1 MNVTWTSRC
10 LWRVVLPA
18 AASLVL
24 AIPVHSQ
31 DLVLIRANVLDVTD
45 GGVMEDA
52 TVVIRDGTIES
63 MEVRGSTPSGMQV
76 IDVQGMYVS
85 PGLMDAHVHIGSM
98 AQARRAL
105 ESGITTARS
114 MGAANYADVGLREL
128 AAEGYVDIPELL
140 AAGYHV
146 RPQPDEN
153 FFKNHPEL
161 GRYIGEEIRGPEAVR
176 AMANALLDSGVD
188 FIKTNATE
196 RAGLPQTDP
205 RRQLYEYVDFRAMV
219 ETGAARGVGV
229 SAHAHGDS
237 GARAAVEAG
246 VTTIEH
252 GTYMSEETLALMVD
266 RGTYLVPTMAIVRDL
281 TVAGGDYD
289 NATLRLRGRHML
301 PRRPRD
307 GRECVPHGC
316 ADRRVDTMAT

>member
-146 RPQPDEN
+146 RPQPGR
-153 FFKNHPEL
+153 EL
-161 GRYIGEEIRGPEAVR
+161 LQEPPGVGPLHRRGKYAVQRRSVRWRTPFWTRAWTSSRPTPPSVPDYRRPTREDSCTSMSISGRWSRPAPLAESE
-176 AMANALLDSGVD
+176 S
-188 FIKTNATE
+188 
-196 RAGLPQTDP
+196 
-205 RRQLYEYVDFRAMV
+205 RRTP
-219 ETGAARGVGV
+219 TGTPARG
-229 SAHAHGDS
+229 
-237 GARAAVEAG
+237 
-246 VTTIEH
+246 
-252 GTYMSEETLALMVD
+252 
-266 RGTYLVPTMAIVRDL
+266 
-281 TVAGGDYD
+281 
-289 NATLRLRGRHML
+289 
-301 PRRPRD
+301 RRWRP
-307 GRECVPHGC
+307 
-316 ADRRVDTMAT
+316 A